1 MRLKFPAAPGWAF
14 PILALCGIVNVV
26 CAIALLGWKKW
37 GFFGFVVTAIVIFAI
52 NLMTGLS
59 IARALLG
66 LVSIAILF
74 LVLQIGEEK
83 KGWTQ
88 LE

>member
-1 MRLKFPAAPGWAF
+1 LDR
-14 PILALCGIVNVV
+14 
-26 CAIALLGWKKW
+26 
-37 GFFGFVVTAIVIFAI
+37 
-52 NLMTGLS
+52 
-59 IARALLG
+59 LLG